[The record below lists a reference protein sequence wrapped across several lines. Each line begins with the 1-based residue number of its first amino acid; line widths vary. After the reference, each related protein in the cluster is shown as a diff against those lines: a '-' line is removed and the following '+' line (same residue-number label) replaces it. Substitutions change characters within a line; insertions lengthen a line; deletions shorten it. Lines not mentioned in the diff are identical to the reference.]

1 MITNKDEAKR
11 ILLQLKQ
18 EGFLDKPV
26 NGAKMKWLRKN
37 YPILIEVAEKYMVE
51 YKLRC
56 LTESFYWL
64 INDIETYP
72 ECKFKLDSKCTNRP
86 AFINFF
92 KGYYDGCGVCSRHKP
107 GSTEKIRQTCL
118 ARYGVTNPMRN
129 KEILDKRSTN
139 NIEKYGVAYP
149 IQRQEIAN
157 KMKQTM
163 VEKYGSENASYVPE
177 LKEKSKQTLINTY
190 NDPDKKKEILEKG
203 KKTYLEH
210 YGVEHYTKTDKF
222 KQDIIDAWNNS
233 GRYEK
238 VKNKL
243 LKLCELY
250 DIQLLEEL
258 ICGKSDY
265 KYKCIKCGYEGILNT
280 IQFVCGKYYWCP
292 ECHPHSG
299 SSSKGEHDISTYIQS
314 NFNGLE
320 CLHNKREIIDGREL
334 DLYFPSKNIAIE
346 YCGLIWHATKPT
358 GISGGGY
365 DEDYHINKYLKCKN
379 KNILLLTVYE
389 DEWVRLENR
398 ENIKNR
404 LLTYFGKGIE
414 VDAQWCDVDKID
426 VSDFNNFLTDNTYFN
441 QIKFTEYYSIIFNE
455 RLIGVIGKIDNNIQI
470 FQKNNIILKNIQDI
484 KNKIDCNFI
493 IYNNRWPLISDL
505 KSELYEKQMAWKFGN
520 NIQLL
525 DESYTYQ
532 GIIHD
537 CGYSK
542 LIL

>member
-1 MITNKDEAKR
+1 MIQNKDEAKR
-11 ILLQLKQ
+11 ILFQLKQ
-18 EGFLDKPV
+18 EGFLDNPV

-37 YPILIEVAEKYMVE
+37 HPILIEVSEKYMSE

-72 ECKFKLDSKCTNRP
+72 ECKFKLDNKCTNRP

-92 KGYYDGCGVCSRHKP
+92 KGYYDGCGNCSKHKP
-107 GSTEKIRQTCL
+107 GSVEKIRQTCL
-118 ARYGVTNPMRN
+118 ERYGVTNAA
-129 KEILDKRSTN
+129 KCDIIKKRVIETN
-139 NIEKYGVAYP
+139 LKKFGVEHP
-149 IQRQEIAN
+149 IQNSEYMN

-163 VEKYGSENASYVPE
+163 IEKYGSENASCVSE
-177 LKEKSKQTLINTY
+177 LRKKSRQSLINTY
-190 NDPDKKKEILEKG
+190 NDPNKKKEILEKG

-210 YGVEHYTKTDKF
+210 YGVEHYSKTDQF
-222 KQDIIDAWNNS
+222 RQNIIDAWNNS

-258 ICGKSDY
+258 ICGKSNY
-265 KYKCIKCGYEGILNT
+265 KYKCIKCGHDGELNT
-280 IQFVCGKYYWCP
+280 IQFMCGKYYWCE

-299 SSSKGEHDISTYIQS
+299 SSSKGEYDISTYIQS
-314 NFNGLE
+314 NCNNIE
-320 CLHNKREIIDGREL
+320 CFHNKRDIIDGREL

-358 GISGGGY
+358 GIGGSGY
-365 DEDYHINKYLKCKN
+365 DEDYHINKYLKCKD
-379 KNILLLTVYE
+379 KNIMLITIYE
-389 DEWVRLENR
+389 DEWARLENR

-404 LLTYFGKGIE
+404 LLTYFGKGIIA
-414 VDAQWCDVDKID
+414 DIRQCIID
-426 VSDFNNFLTDNTYFN
+426 EIDISDFDNFLLDNTYFN
-441 QIKFTEYYSIIFNE
+441 QIKFTKFYSMIFNE
-455 RLIGVIGKIDNNIQI
+455 RLIGVIAKVNDNIQI
-470 FQKNNIILKNIQDI
+470 FQKNNIILKNIQNI
-484 KNKIDCNFI
+484 KTKIDCNYV
-493 IYNNRWPLISDL
+493 IYNNRWPLICDL
-505 KSELYEKQMAWKFGN
+505 KSELYMKQLGWKFGN
-520 NIQLL
+520 NIQIL
-525 DESYTYQ
+525 DESYTHQ

-537 CGYSK
+537 CGYSR

>member
-1 MITNKDEAKR
+1 MIQNKDEAKQ

-18 EGFLDKPV
+18 EGFLDKPI
-26 NGAKMKWLRKN
+26 NGARMKWLRKN
-37 YPILIEVAEKYMVE
+37 YSVLIEVSEKYMSE

-72 ECKFKLDSKCTNRP
+72 ECKFKLDNKCTNRP

-92 KGYYDGCGVCSRHKP
+92 KGYYDGCGNCSRHKP
-107 GSTEKIRQTCL
+107 GSTEKIKQTCFT
-118 ARYGVTNPMRN
+118 RYGVSNPMSVKEFSEKRN
-129 KEILDKRSTN
+129 IN

-149 IQRQEIAN
+149 IQRPEIAN

-163 VEKYGSENASYVPE
+163 IEKYGAENASYVPE
-177 LKEKSKQTLINTY
+177 LREKSRQTLISTY
-190 NDPDKKKEILEKG
+190 NDPLKKKEILEKG
-203 KKTYLEH
+203 KRTYLEH
-210 YGVEHYTKTDKF
+210 YGVEHYAKTDQF
-222 KQDIIDAWNNS
+222 RQDIIDAWNNS

-243 LKLCELY
+243 LKLASLY
-250 DIQLLEEL
+250 DIKILEDL
-258 ICGKSDY
+258 ICGKSNY
-265 KYKCIKCGYEGILNT
+265 KYRCTKCGYEGELNT
-280 IQFVCGKYYWCP
+280 IQFMCGKYYWCP
-292 ECHPHSG
+292 ECHPNSG
-299 SSSKGEHDISTYIQS
+299 SSSKGEYDISTYIQS
-314 NFNGLE
+314 NFDNIE

-334 DLYFPSKNIAIE
+334 DLYFPLKNIAIE

-358 GISGGGY
+358 GIGGSGY
-365 DEDYHINKYLKCKN
+365 DEDYHINKFLKCKD
-379 KNILLLTVYE
+379 KNITLLTIYE

-404 LLTYFGKGIE
+404 LLTYFGKGVNI
-414 VDAQWCDVDKID
+414 DLQKCDTDKID
-426 VSDFNNFLTDNTYFN
+426 VSDFDNFLIDNSYFN
-441 QIKFTEYYSIIFNE
+441 QIKFETFYSIVFNDK
-455 RLIGVIGKIDNNIQI
+455 LIGVVGKIYDNIQ
-470 FQKNNIILKNIQDI
+470 FFLKNNIIIENIQEI
-484 KNKIDCNFI
+484 KNKINCNYI
-493 IYNNRWPLISDL
+493 VYNNRWPLV
-505 KSELYEKQMAWKFGN
+505 SELPSKLYMKQMAWKFGN

-537 CGYSK
+537 CGYSR